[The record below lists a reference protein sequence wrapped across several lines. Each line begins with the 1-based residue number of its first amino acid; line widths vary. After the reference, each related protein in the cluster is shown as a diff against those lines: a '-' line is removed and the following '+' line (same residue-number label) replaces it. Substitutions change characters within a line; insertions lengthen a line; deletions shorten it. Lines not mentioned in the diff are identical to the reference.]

1 MRARG
6 LKSPDEWDAVALTFA
21 EPVAKAYQNKCIE
34 NGVLV
39 NATDDNSIRMVPP
52 LIVGAA
58 DIEQAHDR
66 LKASL
71 PIQAP

>member
-1 MRARG
+1 MRAF
-6 LKSPDEWDAVALTFA
+6 TFA
-21 EPVAKAYQNKCIE
+21 EPAAKDFQNRGIE

-39 NATDDNSIRMVPP
+39 NATDDNTVRMVPP

-66 LKASL
+66 LRASL
-71 PIQAP
+71 PGPA